1 MKIVAIIIIFTGVL
15 IFLIR
20 STLLGAHERRNIT
33 SVFQKILLNHIQ
45 LVVLTAS
52 FDFKWPDSVTSFFKI
67 NEPFGEATT
76 QIFSIDCFAT
86 DYLDK
91 PSSSSEDNGDLIE
104 FRIFYIKLL
113 MFVILPFLLVAI
125 SYGGWWLITYKG
137 R

>member
-1 MKIVAIIIIFTGVL
+1 ML

-20 STLLGAHERRNIT
+20 STLQGAHERRNIT

-52 FDFKWPDSVTSFFKI
+52 FDFKWPDSVTGFFKI
-67 NEPFGEATT
+67 NEPLGEATEK
-76 QIFSIDCFAT
+76 IFSIDCFAT
-86 DYLDK
+86 EYLGK
-91 PSSSSEDNGDLIE
+91 PSSTEDNGDLIE

-113 MFVILPFLLVAI
+113 IFVILPFLLVAI